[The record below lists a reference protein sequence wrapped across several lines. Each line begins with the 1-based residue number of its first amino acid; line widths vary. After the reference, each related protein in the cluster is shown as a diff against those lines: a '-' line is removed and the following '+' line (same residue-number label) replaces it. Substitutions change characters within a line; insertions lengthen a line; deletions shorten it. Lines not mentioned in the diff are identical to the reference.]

1 MEIIAQEGMWLTQ
14 ANLKEDEQRGFW
26 KKMYLAYSLT
36 EVDFTQWTDEQKE
49 QWEKQHHID
58 DLEIEN

>member
-26 KKMYLAYSLT
+26 KKMHLAYSLT
-36 EVDFTQWTDEQKE
+36 PDDFTEWADKQKSDWEEEHNIEEEQ
-49 QWEKQHHID
+49 Q
-58 DLEIEN
+58 